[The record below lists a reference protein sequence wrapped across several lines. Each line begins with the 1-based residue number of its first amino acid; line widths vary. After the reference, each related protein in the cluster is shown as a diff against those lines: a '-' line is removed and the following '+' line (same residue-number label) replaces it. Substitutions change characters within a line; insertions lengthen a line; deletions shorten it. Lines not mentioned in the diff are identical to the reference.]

1 VLYAGERRVF
11 DCAAVTLP
19 MDAPPLDPAPSVAR
33 GGTRWRRTAVVGVPA
48 LVAMGVLVVATVRGP
63 IPLNLVVSGQ
73 DLKLTSNGGVVELPD
88 GLTLYPSTIR
98 MKNGGETRGV
108 VIAGLP
114 EAVLTKGLCISLVVK
129 FPVVGT
135 YTIRLHTSGETT
147 AKEMK
152 LDASGLQ
159 TGSTTLSASYAD
171 GQLRLPIAIGKDAR
185 QMAGAEEAP
194 TGRFG
199 IEAPGQGGLKALQ
212 ASAPG
217 AIISGTVKL
226 EGVSAKLRPG
236 SGVESGECY

>member
-1 VLYAGERRVF
+1 VVL
-11 DCAAVTLP
+11 
-19 MDAPPLDPAPSVAR
+19 
-33 GGTRWRRTAVVGVPA
+33 VPA

-73 DLKLTSNGGVVELPD
+73 DLKLTSNGGVVRLPD
-88 GLTLYPSTIR
+88 GLTLYPSTIQ

-147 AKEMK
+147 AREMT
-152 LDASGLQ
+152 LDAAGLQ

-185 QMAGAEEAP
+185 DMAGVADVP
-194 TGRFG
+194 PGRFG
-199 IEAPGQGGLKALQ
+199 IEAPGKGELTALQ
-212 ASAPG
+212 ASAQG

-226 EGVSAKLRPG
+226 EGVTAKLHPG
-236 SGVESGECY
+236 DGVENGECY

>member
-1 VLYAGERRVF
+1 VSLTTE
-11 DCAAVTLP
+11 
-19 MDAPPLDPAPSVAR
+19 APPRDPAPAVPR
-33 GGTRWRRTAVVGVPA
+33 GGTRWRRTALILAPA
-48 LVAMGVLVVATVRGP
+48 LVAMIVLVVATVRGP

-88 GLTLYPSTIR
+88 GLTLYPSTIQ

-171 GQLRLPIAIGKDAR
+171 GQLLLPIAIGKDAR
-185 QMAGAEEAP
+185 DMAGAEDAP
-194 TGRFG
+194 QGRFG
-199 IEAPGQGGLKALQ
+199 IEAPGKGELKALQ
-212 ASAPG
+212 ASAQG

-226 EGVSAKLRPG
+226 DGVTAKLHPG
-236 SGVESGECY
+236 DGVENGECY